1 MKRVLYLGLMVVLL
15 AGLLS
20 CAKSMHTE
28 ENESQPLATFV
39 TALFDPIAAIIP
51 FPNDLL
57 MDRTT
62 GTVNIPNPDGLDV
75 IASVNTLH
83 GFSTTSAMTFYLD
96 GAPNAATVNA
106 NTIKVFDVTTGAAEF
121 GSEVAVAFMPF
132 DAATGSLSMVPM
144 APLKPMH
151 RYAAIIT
158 KGVTDTNGTSI
169 EPSQIFYLVRS
180 ANPLVDGEGR
190 STTALLDDS
199 SAALLEMLR
208 QSMIPVFD
216 FTTAVGIARDQIAL
230 AFTFTTQPTY
240 QDMLILRGQ
249 LDEMAAVAAPEPIFT
264 GQYLGDALVGAFYGN
279 VEAMTGIAF
288 PNSNI
293 GGVLTGAF
301 PSPNFISHP
310 LIGYFMKETPAGP
323 FIKQSDEL
331 VPFILTVPK
340 GSGPFPVVIFQHG
353 ITSSKMAAL
362 AIADT
367 FAAGGMAT
375 IAMDLVLHGDRAG
388 DFMDNATGDMVPDGQ
403 LDPSGALFVNLTS
416 LRTGRDNLRQ
426 SAVDMMQLVRM
437 IEGGVDYTGD
447 LYPDLAPG
455 HTTLVG
461 MSLGGFISTI
471 VHAVEPDI
479 KVAVLNVPG
488 GPISQFLATSPT
500 FAPVVNAGLAENGIL
515 PGTPEYSQFFLLA
528 QTVID
533 SADPI
538 NYAPYVLDGSVS
550 GVEKYALM
558 QEAIGYQVVPNAT
571 TEMLARAMCPDFPQ
585 VEPVVESIYVM
596 TTASAGVANGLYQ
609 FNTANHSFLLSPD
622 PTAPQFTYW
631 GQLQTVNY
639 LGSYLLTGTP
649 MIIDP
654 TAAKGNSKQA
664 DTASSWAMQSYPM
677 TINAEAAVYVN

>member
-39 TALFDPIAAIIP
+39 TALFDPTAAIIP

-121 GSEVAVAFMPF
+121 GSQVAVAFMPF
-132 DAATGSLSMVPM
+132 DAATGSISMVPM

-310 LIGYFMKETPAGP
+310 LMGYFQKETPTGP

-340 GSGPFPVVIFQHG
+340 GSGPFPTVIFQHG

-558 QEAIGYQVVPNAT
+558 QEAIGDQVVPNAT
-571 TEMLARAMCPDFPQ
+571 TEMLARAMGPDFPQ
-585 VEPVVESIYVM
+585 VEPVVESIYGM